1 MLVGKPSPQIMIERQ
16 NGTSEDILILIT
28 TFADAE
34 TARQI
39 GTQLVE
45 SQLAACVN
53 VLPGVESI
61 FRWQGEVQL
70 DAEAIALIKTTR
82 GRLVE
87 LETWLQTHHPYE
99 VPEILVLT
107 PESGSARYAQWVRE
121 SVSSGGETA
130 LDKAGS

>member
-1 MLVGKPSPQIMIERQ
+1 MIERQ
-16 NGTSEDILILIT
+16 NGTSEDIITLIT

-45 SQLAACVN
+45 SQLVACVN

-82 GRLVE
+82 GRLEE
-87 LETWLQTHHPYE
+87 LEAWLQTYHPYE

-107 PESGSARYAQWVRE
+107 PESGSARYLQWVRE
-121 SVSSGGETA
+121 SVGSGGETA
-130 LDKAGS
+130 LDKARS

>member
-1 MLVGKPSPQIMIERQ
+1 MIERQ
-16 NGTSEDILILIT
+16 NGTSEDIITLIT

-82 GRLVE
+82 GRLEE
-87 LETWLQTHHPYE
+87 LEAWLQTYHPYE

-107 PESGSARYAQWVRE
+107 PESGSARYLQWVRE
-121 SVSSGGETA
+121 SVGSGGETA
-130 LDKAGS
+130 LDKARS

>member
-1 MLVGKPSPQIMIERQ
+1 MIEIQ
-16 NGTSEDILILIT
+16 NGTSEDIITLIT

-82 GRLVE
+82 GRLEE
-87 LETWLQTHHPYE
+87 LEAWLQTHHPYE

-107 PESGSARYAQWVRE
+107 PESGSARYLQWVRE
-121 SVSSGGETA
+121 SVGSGGETA
-130 LDKAGS
+130 LDKARS

>member
-1 MLVGKPSPQIMIERQ
+1 MIERQ
-16 NGTSEDILILIT
+16 NGTTEDILTLIT

-34 TARQI
+34 IARQI

-61 FRWQGEVQL
+61 YRWQGEVRL
-70 DAEAIALIKTTR
+70 EAEAIVLIKTTR
-82 GRLVE
+82 GRLNE
-87 LETWLQTHHPYE
+87 LEAWLQTNHPYE

-107 PESGSARYAQWVRE
+107 PESGSARYFQWVRE
-121 SVSSGGETA
+121 SVAAGGETP
-130 LDKAGS
+130 LDKARS

>member
-1 MLVGKPSPQIMIERQ
+1 MIERQ
-16 NGTSEDILILIT
+16 NGTSEDIITLIT

-82 GRLVE
+82 GRLEE
-87 LETWLQTHHPYE
+87 LEAWLQTHHPYE

-107 PESGSARYAQWVRE
+107 PESGSARYLQWVRE
-121 SVSSGGETA
+121 RVGSGGEKA
-130 LDKAGS
+130 LDKARS

>member
-1 MLVGKPSPQIMIERQ
+1 MIERQ
-16 NGTSEDILILIT
+16 NGTSEDIITLIT

-82 GRLVE
+82 GRLEE
-87 LETWLQTHHPYE
+87 LEAWLQTHHPYE

-107 PESGSARYAQWVRE
+107 PESGSARYLQWVRE
-121 SVSSGGETA
+121 SVGSGGETA
-130 LDKAGS
+130 LDKARS

>member
-1 MLVGKPSPQIMIERQ
+1 MIERQ
-16 NGTSEDILILIT
+16 NGTIDDILTLIT

-53 VLPGVESI
+53 VLPGMESI
-61 FRWQGEVQL
+61 YRWQGEVRL
-70 DAEAIALIKTTR
+70 EAEAIVLIKTTR
-82 GRLVE
+82 GRLNE
-87 LETWLQTHHPYE
+87 LEAWLQSHHPYE

-107 PESGSARYAQWVRE
+107 PESGSARYFQWVRE
-121 SVSSGGETA
+121 SVASGAETA
-130 LDKAGS
+130 LDKARS

>member
-1 MLVGKPSPQIMIERQ
+1 MIERQ
-16 NGTSEDILILIT
+16 NGTHEDILTLVT

-70 DAEAIALIKTTR
+70 EAEAIALIKTTR
-82 GRLVE
+82 GRLEE
-87 LETWLQTHHPYE
+87 LEAWLQTHHPYE

-107 PESGSARYAQWVRE
+107 PESGSARYFQWVRE
-121 SVSSGGETA
+121 SVAPGGETA
-130 LDKAGS
+130 LDKARS

>member
-1 MLVGKPSPQIMIERQ
+1 MIERQ
-16 NGTSEDILILIT
+16 NGTSEDILLLLT

-34 TARQI
+34 SARQI
-39 GTQLVE
+39 GTQIVE

-53 VLPGVESI
+53 VLPAVESI
-61 FRWQGEVQL
+61 FRWQGEVEL

-82 GRLVE
+82 GRLAE

-107 PESGSARYAQWVRE
+107 PESGSARYFQWARE
-121 SVSSGGETA
+121 SVAAECETP

>member
-1 MLVGKPSPQIMIERQ
+1 MIERQ
-16 NGTSEDILILIT
+16 NGTSEDIITLIT

-45 SQLAACVN
+45 SQLVACVN

-82 GRLVE
+82 GRLEE
-87 LETWLQTHHPYE
+87 LEAWLQTHHTYE

-107 PESGSARYAQWVRE
+107 PESGSARYLQWVRE
-121 SVSSGGETA
+121 SVGSGCETA
-130 LDKAGS
+130 LDKARS

>member
-1 MLVGKPSPQIMIERQ
+1 MIERQ
-16 NGTSEDILILIT
+16 NGTSEDIIALIT

-45 SQLAACVN
+45 SQLVACVN

-82 GRLVE
+82 GRLEE
-87 LETWLQTHHPYE
+87 LEAWLQTHHPYE

-107 PESGSARYAQWVRE
+107 PESGSARYLQWVRE
-121 SVSSGGETA
+121 SVGSGGETA
-130 LDKAGS
+130 LDKARS

>member
-1 MLVGKPSPQIMIERQ
+1 MIERQ
-16 NGTSEDILILIT
+16 NGTTEDILTLIT

-34 TARQI
+34 IARQI

-61 FRWQGEVQL
+61 YRWQGEVRL
-70 DAEAIALIKTTR
+70 EAEAIVLIKTTR
-82 GRLVE
+82 GRLNE
-87 LETWLQTHHPYE
+87 LEAWLQTNHPYE

-107 PESGSARYAQWVRE
+107 PEAGSARYFQWVRE
-121 SVSSGGETA
+121 SVAAGGETP
-130 LDKAGS
+130 LDKARS

>member
-1 MLVGKPSPQIMIERQ
+1 MIERQ
-16 NGTSEDILILIT
+16 NGTHEDILTLVT

-61 FRWQGEVQL
+61 YRWQGEVQL
-70 DAEAIALIKTTR
+70 EAEAIALIKTTR
-82 GRLVE
+82 ERLKE
-87 LETWLQTHHPYE
+87 LEAWLQTHHPYE

-107 PESGSARYAQWVRE
+107 PESGSARYLQWVRE
-121 SVSSGGETA
+121 SVAPGGETA
-130 LDKAGS
+130 LDKARS

>member
-107 PESGSARYAQWVRE
+107 PESGSARYVQWVRE

>member
-1 MLVGKPSPQIMIERQ
+1 MIERQ
-16 NGTSEDILILIT
+16 NGTTEDILTLIT

-34 TARQI
+34 AARQI

-61 FRWQGEVQL
+61 YRWQGEVRL
-70 DAEAIALIKTTR
+70 EAEAIVLIKTTR
-82 GRLVE
+82 GRLNE
-87 LETWLQTHHPYE
+87 LEAWLQTNHPYE

-107 PESGSARYAQWVRE
+107 PESGSARYFQWVRE
-121 SVSSGGETA
+121 SVAAGGETP
-130 LDKAGS
+130 LDKARS

>member
-1 MLVGKPSPQIMIERQ
+1 MIERQ
-16 NGTSEDILILIT
+16 NGTSEDIITLIT

-45 SQLAACVN
+45 SQLVACVN

-82 GRLVE
+82 GRLEE
-87 LETWLQTHHPYE
+87 LEAWLQTHHPYE

-107 PESGSARYAQWVRE
+107 PESGSARYLQWVRE
-121 SVSSGGETA
+121 SVGSGVKRRWTKPVPEA
-130 LDKAGS
+130 

>member
-1 MLVGKPSPQIMIERQ
+1 MIERQ
-16 NGTSEDILILIT
+16 NGTSEDIITLIT

-45 SQLAACVN
+45 SQLVACVN

-82 GRLVE
+82 GRLEE
-87 LETWLQTHHPYE
+87 LEAWLQTHHPYE

-107 PESGSARYAQWVRE
+107 PESGSARYLQWVRE
-121 SVSSGGETA
+121 SVGSGGETA
-130 LDKAGS
+130 LDKARS

>member
-1 MLVGKPSPQIMIERQ
+1 MIERQ
-16 NGTSEDILILIT
+16 NGTSEDIITLIT

-45 SQLAACVN
+45 SQLVACVN

-82 GRLVE
+82 GRLEE
-87 LETWLQTHHPYE
+87 LEAWLQTHHPYE

-107 PESGSARYAQWVRE
+107 PESGSARYLQWVLE
-121 SVSSGGETA
+121 SVGSGGETA
-130 LDKAGS
+130 LDKARS

>member
-1 MLVGKPSPQIMIERQ
+1 MIERQ
-16 NGTSEDILILIT
+16 SGTTEDILTLIT

-34 TARQI
+34 AARQI

-61 FRWQGEVQL
+61 YRWQGEVRL
-70 DAEAIALIKTTR
+70 EAEAIVLIKTTR
-82 GRLVE
+82 GRLNE
-87 LETWLQTHHPYE
+87 LEAWLQTNHPYE

-107 PESGSARYAQWVRE
+107 PESGSARYFQWVRE
-121 SVSSGGETA
+121 SVAAGGETP
-130 LDKAGS
+130 LDKARS

>member
-1 MLVGKPSPQIMIERQ
+1 MIERQ
-16 NGTSEDILILIT
+16 NGTSEDIITMIT

-82 GRLVE
+82 GRLEE
-87 LETWLQTHHPYE
+87 LEAWLQTHHPYE

-107 PESGSARYAQWVRE
+107 PESGSARYLQWVRE
-121 SVSSGGETA
+121 SVGSGGETA
-130 LDKAGS
+130 LDKARS

>member
-1 MLVGKPSPQIMIERQ
+1 MIERQ
-16 NGTSEDILILIT
+16 NGTSEDIITLIT

-45 SQLAACVN
+45 SQLVACVN

-82 GRLVE
+82 ARLEE
-87 LETWLQTHHPYE
+87 LEAWLQTHHPYE

-107 PESGSARYAQWVRE
+107 PESGSARYLQWVRE
-121 SVSSGGETA
+121 SVGSGGETA
-130 LDKAGS
+130 LDKARS

>member
-1 MLVGKPSPQIMIERQ
+1 
-16 NGTSEDILILIT
+16 
-28 TFADAE
+28 
-34 TARQI
+34 
-39 GTQLVE
+39 LVE

-82 GRLVE
+82 GRLEE
-87 LETWLQTHHPYE
+87 LEAWLQTYHPYE

-107 PESGSARYAQWVRE
+107 PESGSARYLQWVRE
-121 SVSSGGETA
+121 SVGSGGETA
-130 LDKAGS
+130 LDKARS

>member
-1 MLVGKPSPQIMIERQ
+1 MIERQ
-16 NGTSEDILILIT
+16 NGTPEDILTLLT

-39 GTQLVE
+39 GTQIVE

-53 VLPGVESI
+53 VLPAVESI
-61 FRWQGEVQL
+61 FRWQGEVEL
-70 DAEAIALIKTTR
+70 DAEAIVLIKTTR
-82 GRLVE
+82 SRLPE
-87 LETWLQTHHPYE
+87 LESWLQTHHPYE

-107 PESGSARYAQWVRE
+107 PESGSARYFQWVRE
-121 SVSSGGETA
+121 SVAPGKETP